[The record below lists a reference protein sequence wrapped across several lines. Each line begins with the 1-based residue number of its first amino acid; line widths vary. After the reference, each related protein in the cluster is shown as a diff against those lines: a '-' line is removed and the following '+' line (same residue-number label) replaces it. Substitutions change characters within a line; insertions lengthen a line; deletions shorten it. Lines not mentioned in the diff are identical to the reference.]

1 MKKLEFL
8 INESSLHL
16 FFPKYR
22 IKTKAHIIEILMET
36 IKYMLLNPEIKS
48 DCSVGK
54 ILLIVDKMSRVF
66 YFTENKYYSITFPFF
81 VDIDKEES
89 IFTFEYKN
97 IINVESRLVNKIL
110 HIIKCD
116 EFKEKCSLDFVTPIC
131 EFEENCDENFWVFLR
146 ELLLMEDGYI
156 RYDYDKDEYEKFK
169 LKGEEDNHPLN
180 HYDIFYTS
188 SNTFKIGLKNK
199 VSEEQFIDLFD
210 NQKKCNYII

>member
-8 INESSLHL
+8 INESSLDL

-66 YFTENKYYSITFPFF
+66 YFSENKYYSISFPFF
-81 VDIDKEES
+81 VEKVENE
-89 IFTFEYKN
+89 FTFGFKN
-97 IINVESRLVNKIL
+97 IIEVESRLINKIL
-110 HIIKCD
+110 QIIKCD
-116 EFKEKCSLDFVTPIC
+116 EFKEKCSLDFIAPIC
-131 EFEENCDENFWVFLR
+131 EFEENCDENFWIFLR

-169 LKGEEDNHPLN
+169 SKGEEDKHPLN

-188 SNTFKIGLKNK
+188 SNTFKIGLKDK
-199 VSEEQFIDLFD
+199 LSEDQFIDLFD
-210 NQKKCNYII
+210 NQKKRNYII